1 MGGGHNATA
10 RALEEQAKALWPGAE
25 IRWIDTLDAMGKGVG
40 PLFRR
45 IYVVNVQQTPWL
57 YEYFYNSLLRWHW
70 FAASSKRF
78 VGAWCGRRL
87 QPVIEDFV
95 PDLVLSVYPL
105 GSAGLE
111 WLRRHRG
118 LRTPIGAWVSDFA
131 PHPFWVYRD
140 LDLHLVMHGIAIA
153 PAHAGEPRAK
163 VEVCAPPV
171 TSNFSPGDG
180 ALARKQLQLDADAF
194 LALVSTGAYAF
205 GDVDAGVSALLA
217 ADPSVQVVVAC
228 GRNEKLRRQLLA
240 RNLPVERLCAL
251 GWVSDMPDWLRAAD
265 VVITNAGGATSL
277 EALACGIP
285 VLMFDPIAA
294 HGRANAELMAKS
306 GLAVLC
312 PTGAELTDAV
322 RELIEAPQA
331 LRDLS
336 GAIEK
341 HLCRYDLDSALRK
354 LAELGYAEAGAAGA
368 SAPYWQPSEQA
379 LRSADAFFLHVETP
393 RVAQQ
398 VGTVLILEPAGG
410 TALDPNVVRRMLSE
424 RVPQLPTL
432 RKVLV
437 PRGRWRAPR
446 WAIAD
451 TIDLAEHVSHRT
463 LRAPEQQ
470 SSAVDEFFT
479 TPLRRD
485 KPLWALQ
492 VLEGLEG
499 GRSALLVKLQHS
511 LGDGIAVIE
520 TLDGILDTPSAPPA
534 AARPTR
540 LRRLG
545 SLAPALRSA
554 ATVPVGL
561 WHLAR
566 AGNAPAGPGNG
577 PLRSGQRHLVLA
589 ELPAARV
596 RRAAHKLHVR
606 SSELALS
613 VVAGA
618 LHRYLTEHGH
628 DTQQVKQRA
637 IVPLS
642 LRRSQLDGRGW
653 GNWTG
658 AATVDLPVGPM
669 SEVARLQQIRHELT
683 RRTTGGQPEAAQ
695 LVLRLIGLLPYRLHG
710 VLSRRVYCADW
721 FNVIVSYVP
730 GRARQRS
737 FAGAP
742 VVHGYPVLPI
752 AEQVGLSV
760 GVMPWFGA
768 LGFGITVDPALV
780 PDADQLDA
788 ALTESFAALLAETS

>member
-87 QPVIEDFV
+87 QPVLEDFV

-194 LALVSTGAYAF
+194 VALVSTGAYAF

-294 HGRANAELMAKS
+294 HGRANAELTAKS

-336 GAIEK
+336 GADREAPVP
-341 HLCRYDLDSALRK
+341 LRLGLGAAQARRAGLRRGGRCRCERAV
-354 LAELGYAEAGAAGA
+354 LAAQRAGAA
-368 SAPYWQPSEQA
+368 
-379 LRSADAFFLHVETP
+379 
-393 RVAQQ
+393 
-398 VGTVLILEPAGG
+398 
-410 TALDPNVVRRMLSE
+410 
-424 RVPQLPTL
+424 
-432 RKVLV
+432 
-437 PRGRWRAPR
+437 
-446 WAIAD
+446 
-451 TIDLAEHVSHRT
+451 
-463 LRAPEQQ
+463 
-470 SSAVDEFFT
+470 
-479 TPLRRD
+479 
-485 KPLWALQ
+485 
-492 VLEGLEG
+492 
-499 GRSALLVKLQHS
+499 
-511 LGDGIAVIE
+511 LG
-520 TLDGILDTPSAPPA
+520 
-534 AARPTR
+534 
-540 LRRLG
+540 
-545 SLAPALRSA
+545 
-554 ATVPVGL
+554 
-561 WHLAR
+561 
-566 AGNAPAGPGNG
+566 
-577 PLRSGQRHLVLA
+577 
-589 ELPAARV
+589 
-596 RRAAHKLHVR
+596 
-606 SSELALS
+606 
-613 VVAGA
+613 
-618 LHRYLTEHGH
+618 
-628 DTQQVKQRA
+628 
-637 IVPLS
+637 
-642 LRRSQLDGRGW
+642 
-653 GNWTG
+653 
-658 AATVDLPVGPM
+658 
-669 SEVARLQQIRHELT
+669 
-683 RRTTGGQPEAAQ
+683 
-695 LVLRLIGLLPYRLHG
+695 
-710 VLSRRVYCADW
+710 
-721 FNVIVSYVP
+721 
-730 GRARQRS
+730 
-737 FAGAP
+737 
-742 VVHGYPVLPI
+742 
-752 AEQVGLSV
+752 
-760 GVMPWFGA
+760 
-768 LGFGITVDPALV
+768 
-780 PDADQLDA
+780 
-788 ALTESFAALLAETS
+788 